1 MNKHDEKTKRKKK
14 NTTAVLRVNSSH
26 LIPEFLRQKQFLLT
40 KNLFWLEFPCFFF
53 LVFETV
59 AEQEHSP
66 TNVCADKNITISQ
79 NANNSFAEI
88 IKETN

>member
-1 MNKHDEKTKRKKK
+1 M
-14 NTTAVLRVNSSH
+14 
-26 LIPEFLRQKQFLLT
+26 
-40 KNLFWLEFPCFFF
+40 FFF

-59 AEQEHSP
+59 AEQERSP
-66 TNVCADKNITISQ
+66 TNVCADENITISQ